1 METTRL
7 GRTNLMVTRSSFG
20 VLPMQRVDF
29 DTARIILRRAVE
41 AGINFFD
48 TASGYSDSEEK
59 IGFSLADLR
68 ERFFIATKCS
78 GAGTRREVIEL
89 VERSLRRM
97 KTDHVDVLQLHN
109 PTTLPDPDDPDS
121 TYAGLL
127 EARER
132 GLTRFIGITN
142 HSREVARAAVE
153 SGLYDTLQ
161 FPLSGISAQEDFE
174 LADLCAEQDVG
185 FIAMKALC
193 GGLLNN
199 AKLAFVGL
207 RDRRHVVPIWGI
219 QKLEEL
225 EEFVTLEADPPAL
238 THDLRENLRTAKAEL
253 SGDFCR
259 ACGYCLPCPVDIP
272 IPMAA
277 RIGFLVHR
285 MPSEGFRGPDWQE
298 RLAKVDDCIHCGDCA
313 SRCPYGLDTPEL
325 LQRQRAKYLEWLA
338 ASA

>member
-1 METTRL
+1 
-7 GRTNLMVTRSSFG
+7 MVTRSSFG
-20 VLPMQRVDF
+20 VLPLQRVDF
-29 DTARIILRRAVE
+29 DTARAILRRAVE

-59 IGFSLADLR
+59 IGYSLSDLR
-68 ERFFIATKCS
+68 DRVFVATKCS
-78 GAGTRREVIEL
+78 GAANRREVIAK
-89 VERSLRRM
+89 VEQSLRRM

-109 PTTLPDPDDPDS
+109 PQTLPDPDDPDS
-121 TYAGLL
+121 TYAGLV

-142 HSREVARAAVE
+142 HSRETARAAVE

-161 FPLSGISAQEDFE
+161 FPLSVISTGEDFE
-174 LADLCAEQDVG
+174 LADLCAEHDVG

-199 AKLAFVGL
+199 ARLAFAGL

-219 QKLEEL
+219 QKLDEL
-225 EEFVTLEADPPAL
+225 EEFLRLEAQPPAL
-238 THDLRENLRTAKAEL
+238 TDDLREELRTARAEL

-259 ACGYCLPCPVDIP
+259 ACGYCLPCPSDIP

-277 RIGFLVHR
+277 RIGLLVHR
-285 MPSEGFRGPDWQE
+285 MPSEQFREPEWQE
-298 RLAKVDDCIHCGDCA
+298 RLAKVDECIECGDCA

-325 LQRQRAKYLEWLA
+325 LKRQRAKYLEWLE